1 MSWDQ
6 VFCAIL
12 VKNMD
17 KQSVWAKW
25 ARNLH
30 RLGMDVPAELFFKSV
45 GPVSVVFAQ
54 GLVLLKPV
62 ITDSTEWDILAETI
76 ENPDERRLFSQ
87 YLHEGNLDE

>member
-1 MSWDQ
+1 
-6 VFCAIL
+6 
-12 VKNMD
+12 MD

-30 RLGMDVPAELFFKSV
+30 HWGMGVPAELFLKAV

-62 ITDSTEWDILAETI
+62 INSSPEWDILTETI
-76 ENPDERRLFSQ
+76 ENADERRLFSQ
-87 YLHEGNLDE
+87 LLHEGNLDE